1 MALLSRW
8 RSRGPEL
15 RPLIIQEYV
24 KPFLYNGRKFD
35 IRHYLLV
42 TCH

>member
-1 MALLSRW
+1 V
-8 RSRGPEL
+8 
-15 RPLIIQEYV
+15 QEYI

-42 TCH
+42 TSNNGLIRGYWYR